1 MLIIVK
7 IITMTIAKN
16 HCHNYQVDSCQE
28 NSCQAQGAGLLG
40 MEAGLFV
47 PSGTMAN
54 LLAVDEDDYDCGG
67 CSDDD
72 DDGDGEQDQDD
83 DEHEEEDYED
93 DDVEMEGEYVICV
106 KVFQF
111 TQKLL
116 TYFESN

>member
-1 MLIIVK
+1 
-7 IITMTIAKN
+7 
-16 HCHNYQVDSCQE
+16 
-28 NSCQAQGAGLLG
+28 

-54 LLAVDEDDYDCGG
+54 LLAVGEDDYDG
-67 CSDDD
+67 CSDDA

-106 KVFQF
+106 IVFQF

-116 TYFESN
+116 IYFESN

>member
-28 NSCQAQGAGLLG
+28 NPCQEQGAGLLG

-54 LLAVDEDDYDCGG
+54 LLAVKKMIMF
-67 CSDDD
+67 
-72 DDGDGEQDQDD
+72 
-83 DEHEEEDYED
+83 
-93 DDVEMEGEYVICV
+93 VVVVVMMMMMVMVNRIRMMMNMRRRIMMTTMWRW
-106 KVFQF
+106 KVN
-111 TQKLL
+111 T
-116 TYFESN
+116 

>member
-28 NSCQAQGAGLLG
+28 NLFQEQGAGLLG

-83 DEHEEEDYED
+83 DELEEEGYED
-93 DDVEMEGEYVICV
+93 DDVEMEGEKVTYVI
-106 KVFQF
+106 VFQF
-111 TQKLL
+111 TYKLL
-116 TYFESN
+116 IYFESN